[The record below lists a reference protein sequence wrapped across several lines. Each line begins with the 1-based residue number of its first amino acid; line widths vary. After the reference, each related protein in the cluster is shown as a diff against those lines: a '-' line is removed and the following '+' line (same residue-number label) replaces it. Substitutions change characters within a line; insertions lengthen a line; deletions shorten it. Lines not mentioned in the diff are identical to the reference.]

1 MKSAVDKSN
10 PIPLYIQ
17 LGNWLERMIRTESY
31 KVGSMLP
38 SENELANIVEVNRNT
53 VRHAITLLIQKGLVE
68 KQKGVGTLVKRKLPL
83 YPVRKLNRMTSFVD
97 DFEMDNV
104 EIEDRILL
112 KEKVPAT
119 PELTEKLLL
128 TPEEPAVKIE
138 RLRIADKLPLIL
150 EIQYYSFS
158 RFGNLLEMDIKGSMY
173 KILTTIFNADL
184 DHSVQTIR
192 AVYPTEE
199 IADRLHI
206 TQSTPCMFLESLAY
220 TADWLCIEVL
230 HSYHRGDR
238 YLFKVE
244 TGEYFRG
251 IGSAEK

>member
-1 MKSAVDKSN
+1 MKNAIDKSN

-17 LGNWLERMIRTESY
+17 LGNWLEMMIKADSF

-38 SENELANIVEVNRNT
+38 SENELATVVEVNRNT

-68 KQKGVGTLVKRKLPL
+68 KKKGVGTFVKRKLPI

-112 KEKVPAT
+112 KEKVPVT
-119 PELTEKLLL
+119 PDIAEKLFL
-128 TPEEPAVKIE
+128 TPQEFAVKIE
-138 RLRIADKLPLIL
+138 RLRIADKLPLVL
-150 EIQYYSFS
+150 EIQYYRFSSFG
-158 RFGNLLEMDIKGSMY
+158 RLLEMDIKGSMY
-173 KILTTIFNADL
+173 KILTTIFDVDL

-192 AVYPTEE
+192 AVYPTED
-199 IADRLHI
+199 IADKLHI
-206 TQSTPCMFLESLAY
+206 TPSIPCIFLESLAY
-220 TADWLCIEVL
+220 TEEGLCIEVL
-230 HSYHRGDR
+230 HSFYRGDR

-244 TGEYFRG
+244 TGEYYRG
-251 IGSAEK
+251 IGTAEK

>member
-1 MKSAVDKSN
+1 MKSAIDKSN

-17 LGNWLERMIRTESY
+17 LGNWLERMIRIESY

-38 SENELANIVEVNRNT
+38 SENELANVVEVNRNT

-68 KQKGVGTLVKRKLPL
+68 KKKGVGTLVKRKLPL

-112 KEKVPAT
+112 KESVPAT
-119 PELTEKLLL
+119 PELAEKLLL
-128 TPEEPAVKIE
+128 SPNEPAVKIE
-138 RLRIADKLPLIL
+138 RLRIADKLPLVL
-150 EIQYYSFS
+150 EIQYYCFS
-158 RFGNLLEMDIKGSMY
+158 RFGKLLEMDIKGSMY
-173 KILTTIFNADL
+173 KILTTIFNAGL

-192 AVYPTEE
+192 AVYPSEE

-220 TADWLCIEVL
+220 TAEGLCIEVL
-230 HSYHRGDR
+230 HSYYRGDR

-244 TGEYFRG
+244 TGEYYRG